1 MQYAYFQLSRGMIV
15 GGMEKN
21 HVSAKKHLADARD
34 FAQWS
39 EKDRHS
45 RLPPLTE
52 EQKAQ
57 LQEYLDM
64 VAETEF
70 GEDRSSQ
77 R

>member
-1 MQYAYFQLSRGMIV
+1 MSRGLV
-15 GGMEKN
+15 VDGMAKN
-21 HVSAKKHLADARD
+21 HLEAKKHLANAKA

-52 EQKAQ
+52 AQRAQ
-57 LQEYLDM
+57 LREYLDL
-64 VAETEF
+64 VAEKQF
-70 GEDRSSQ
+70 GESRP